1 MQSAYTINISDIEKT
16 VKKAIANGYTVTLE
30 INGEYYDIDTG
41 NQEYEII
48 KAFDGFSI
56 RKIESNGRYVYL
68 DIVPFRWRLAFGSG
82 GGTGAGP
89 GRSFYNKDQKNP
101 PKNYTY
107 SSHNNRNCAIYTSPG
122 SITPVFFDTHLCI
135 LHYAFIL

>member
-68 DIVPFRWRLAFGSG
+68 ESVYNGKPVWYTDYLYAKKYASRE
-82 GGTGAGP
+82 GAKKTIERIKRG
-89 GRSFYNKDQKNP
+89 
-101 PKNYTY
+101 
-107 SSHNNRNCAIYTSPG
+107 
-122 SITPVFFDTHLCI
+122 
-135 LHYAFIL
+135 